1 MAWFDIENYKKNPY
15 ELTDEKINSMP
26 LKDSMDVLK
35 YIQDILTVRG
45 DELRIHSSNATK
57 IASYVRENLS

>member
-1 MAWFDIENYKKNPY
+1 MAWFDSEDYKNKPY
-15 ELTDEKINSMP
+15 ELTEERINSMP

-57 IASYVRENLS
+57 IASYVRKNLS